1 MGNDLQ
7 TVLLLYSAF
16 PCIFRF
22 FGLSPLDT
30 VTTLMLSHLA
40 SFLPFPEVI
49 PAFFCNFVENNEM
62 KTDYSGILSR
72 HGVRPTAVRILVYK
86 TMQGFYD
93 TFSMGDL
100 EMALVSVD
108 KSTIFRTL
116 CLFAEKHI
124 VHEIEDGS
132 SSTKYCLCHNDHVCG
147 VEELHCHF
155 YCESCNKTFCLVH
168 THIPI
173 VRYPEGF
180 ELRQISYLLK
190 GLCADCRKK
199 RHN

>member
-1 MGNDLQ
+1 MDIFVILQ
-7 TVLLLYSAF
+7 KTTKCRQIIVEYYPGTASALRQSESLYIRQCRDFMTRS
-16 PCIFRF
+16 
-22 FGLSPLDT
+22 
-30 VTTLMLSHLA
+30 VW
-40 SFLPFPEVI
+40 
-49 PAFFCNFVENNEM
+49 
-62 KTDYSGILSR
+62 
-72 HGVRPTAVRILVYK
+72 
-86 TMQGFYD
+86 
-93 TFSMGDL
+93 GDL

-132 SSTKYCLCHNDHVCG
+132 RSTKYCLCHNDHVYG

>member
-1 MGNDLQ
+1 MQ
-7 TVLLLYSAF
+7 
-16 PCIFRF
+16 
-22 FGLSPLDT
+22 
-30 VTTLMLSHLA
+30 
-40 SFLPFPEVI
+40 
-49 PAFFCNFVENNEM
+49 
-62 KTDYSGILSR
+62 TDYSGILSR

-93 TFSMGDL
+93 TFSMRDL